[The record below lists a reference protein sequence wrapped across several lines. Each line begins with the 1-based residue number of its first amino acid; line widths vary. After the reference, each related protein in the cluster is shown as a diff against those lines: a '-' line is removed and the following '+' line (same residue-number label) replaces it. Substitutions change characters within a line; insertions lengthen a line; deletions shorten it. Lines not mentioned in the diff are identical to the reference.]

1 MKHKYHKNLFYQ
13 NFIFTKEINLSIIY
27 FTYIP
32 FDVVKYILFGVLTLY
47 KNTNGEN
54 KNPSSTKIEHFST
67 NVNYFNKKLH
77 RRYCRCPNLNTL
89 GMKFQNL
96 KTYIF
101 SGCQNQSCHIFMF
114 IQRQMLKWVIFTPRN
129 RIYYP
134 LILSLIYKFISSSSC
149 FCLFWRIQT

>member
-1 MKHKYHKNLFYQ
+1 M
-13 NFIFTKEINLSIIY
+13 NLSIIY

-96 KTYIF
+96 KTYF
-101 SGCQNQSCHIFMF
+101 F
-114 IQRQMLKWVIFTPRN
+114 W
-129 RIYYP
+129 
-134 LILSLIYKFISSSSC
+134 LSKLVLSYFYVYTKTNVEMGHFY
-149 FCLFWRIQT
+149 LEK